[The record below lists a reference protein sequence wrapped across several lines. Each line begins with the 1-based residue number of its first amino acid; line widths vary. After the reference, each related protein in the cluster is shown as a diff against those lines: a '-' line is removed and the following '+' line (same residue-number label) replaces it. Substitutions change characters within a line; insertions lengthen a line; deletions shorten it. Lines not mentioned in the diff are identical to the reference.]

1 MRARAPVAYRPEIDG
16 LRGIAILSV
25 LLNHMDARIL
35 PGGYVGVDVFF
46 VISGFLI
53 TTIVRRELKS
63 GRFSF
68 WDFYARRAKRLIPAA
83 TAMAVITMVV
93 GYLFFLPRELHLL
106 SKSLVAYGAML
117 SNVFFYRSSISY
129 WDGQAKPWPLLH
141 TWSLSIE
148 EQFYLAYPCLLWGL
162 ARTSLGKQRQ
172 VIFALLAASFACS
185 LYQTSVAPRAAFYLL
200 PGRAWELL
208 SGAACALFGPVERG
222 AGATNVL
229 GVVAVGLIGAP
240 MFLYTHETWFPGW
253 AAAMP
258 VMGAAMLLK
267 ITESTSNIWQ
277 ALLGWKPIVAVGRMS
292 YSLYLFHWPML
303 VFARYLCGGSPETP
317 SVALGYFAALASFA
331 GAWLSY
337 RYVET
342 PWRRRRMSPEVA
354 VALACACNAALLFV
368 GYGIHRREGL
378 PERLPPLAAQY
389 AKGSED
395 GNPRRAETNLDNDKI
410 KAGERSRLGQG
421 GPLDFVLWGDSHA
434 GALVAVFDHAA
445 KQYGFSGTAYT
456 RNGTPPLIDID
467 IDNHHFDPEF
477 ANTVLARLAKD
488 RVPCVI
494 LAGRWLGCLQAL
506 SKGNNSAEARGDG
519 LSLLRESLSRTITKL
534 RESGVKQIWLM
545 RQVPTQPCDVPR
557 ALALDAWWGR
567 YLPLPKPRAATP
579 SDYEKEMREIDE
591 LFELSSA
598 EDVGVIDLATAVFAN
613 KTSLLTADG
622 RPMYH
627 DDDHVSASGALTLRH
642 AIEPIFEQMR
652 KSQPEKAAA
661 Q

>member
-16 LRGIAILSV
+16 LRGIAILAV
-25 LLNHMDARIL
+25 LLNHMDDRIF

-83 TAMAVITMVV
+83 TAMAGITLLL
-93 GYLFFLPRELHLL
+93 GHLFFLPRELHLFA
-106 SKSLVAYGAML
+106 KSLVAYGAML

-148 EQFYLAYPCLLWGL
+148 EQFYLAYPWLLWWL
-162 ARTSLGKQRQ
+162 ARTSLAKHRQ
-172 VIFALLAASFACS
+172 VIFALLAISFACN
-185 LYQTSVAPRAAFYLL
+185 LYQTSVASRAAFYLL
-200 PGRAWELL
+200 PARAWELL
-208 SGAACALFGPVERG
+208 AGAACALFGPVERG
-222 AGATNVL
+222 AGTTNVL

-240 MFLYTHETWFPGW
+240 MFLYTDETWFPGW
-253 AAAMP
+253 AAAAP
-258 VMGAAMLLK
+258 VMGAVMLLK
-267 ITESTSNIWQ
+267 ITESTHNIWQ
-277 ALLGWKPIVAVGRMS
+277 SLLGWKPIVTVGRMS
-292 YSLYLFHWPML
+292 YSLYLFHWPMM
-303 VFARYLCGGSPETP
+303 VVARYLWGSSPETP
-317 SVALGYFAALASFA
+317 SVAPGYSAALASFA
-331 GAWLSY
+331 VAWLSY

-342 PWRRRRMSPEVA
+342 PWRSARMSPKFA
-354 VALACACNAALLFV
+354 VALACACNLAFLFI
-368 GYGIHRREGL
+368 GYEVHRRQGL

-389 AKGSED
+389 ALGAAD
-395 GNPRRAETNLDNDKI
+395 GNPRRTETNLDNDEI
-410 KAGERSRLGQG
+410 KAGQRATLGQD

-434 GALVAVFDHAA
+434 GALVAVFEHAA

-467 IDNHHFDPEF
+467 IETHHFDPEF
-477 ANTVLARLAKD
+477 ANTVVARLAKD

-494 LAGRWLGCLQAL
+494 LAGRWLGYLRAL
-506 SKGNNSAEARGDG
+506 SKVNNSSEGYGDG
-519 LSLLRESLSRTITKL
+519 LSLLRECLSRTIAKL

-567 YLPLPKPRAATP
+567 YLPLPNPRAATP
-579 SDYEKEMREIDE
+579 ADYEKEMREIDE

-613 KTSLLTADG
+613 KASLLTADG